1 MKLTQKLMS
10 LNTKQLLDIKK
21 GLQAELEQLVNDKG
35 YTNGEVIAKSQE
47 LDRVVASEM
56 LELNKKY
63 LGVER
68 ECARN

>member
-10 LNTKQLLDIKK
+10 LNMNQLLDIKK

-47 LDRVVASEM
+47 LDKVVASEM

>member
-1 MKLTQKLMS
+1 MS

-47 LDRVVASEM
+47 LDKVVASEM

>member
-47 LDRVVASEM
+47 LDKVVASEM

>member
-35 YTNGEVIAKSQE
+35 YTNGDVIAKSQE
-47 LDRVVASEM
+47 LDKVVASEM

>member
-10 LNTKQLLDIKK
+10 LNTKELLDIKK

-47 LDRVVASEM
+47 LDKVVASEM

>member
-1 MKLTQKLMS
+1 M
-10 LNTKQLLDIKK
+10 NQLLDIKK

-47 LDRVVASEM
+47 LDKVVASEM